1 MGFRCG
7 PVENLVNGSMQK
19 ERDAMQKAGASEFD
33 AYDQTYDDTVNRA
46 IAFTGL
52 TVDFFTR
59 AKVEYFVEL
68 IEALRP
74 PAVRADV
81 IDVGC
86 GVAIAHP
93 LLAGRIGRLVGV
105 DVSTACIAK
114 AVDQNPANEYKPF
127 DGLNLPYPDESFDA
141 ASAVCV
147 FHHVPIVDRVRLAM
161 DVRRV
166 LRSGGLFA
174 IFEHNPLNPLTMHV
188 VNNCEFDKNAIL
200 LRKQETERLLG
211 EAGFRDISTRFI
223 LTIPAAGR
231 ILRTVD
237 RLFSRIP
244 LGGQYFAVGR
254 A

>member
-1 MGFRCG
+1 MR
-7 PVENLVNGSMQK
+7 QK
-19 ERDAMQKAGASEFD
+19 TGASEFD

-59 AKVEYFVEL
+59 VKVEYFLDL

-74 PAVRADV
+74 PARRADV

-86 GVAIAHP
+86 GIAISHP
-93 LLAGRIGRLVGV
+93 LLADRVGRLVGV

-114 AVDQNPANEYKPF
+114 AADQNPGNEYKPF
-127 DGLNLPYPDESFDA
+127 DGLNLPYRDGSFDA

-147 FHHVPIVDRVRLAM
+147 FHHVPVTERVRLAM

-200 LRKQETERLLG
+200 LRRQETESLLRQ
-211 EAGFRDISTRFI
+211 AGFCDISSRFI
-223 LTIPAAGR
+223 VTIPAAGR
-231 ILRTVD
+231 MLRAVD
-237 RLFSRIP
+237 RLFGRIP
-244 LGGQYFAVGR
+244 IGAQYFTVAR
-254 A
+254 R

>member
-1 MGFRCG
+1 
-7 PVENLVNGSMQK
+7 MQK
-19 ERDAMQKAGASEFD
+19 ERDPMQKAGVSEFD
-33 AYDQTYDDTVNRA
+33 AYDQNYDDTVNRA
-46 IAFTGL
+46 IAFSGL

-59 AKVEYFVEL
+59 VKVEYFVEL
-68 IEALRP
+68 IEALRA
-74 PAVRADV
+74 PATRAE
-81 IDVGC
+81 ILDVGC
-86 GVAIAHP
+86 GVALSHS
-93 LLAGRIGRLVGV
+93 LLSRRVGRLVGI

-114 AVDQNPANEYKPF
+114 AADQNPGNEYQQF
-127 DGLNLPYPDESFDA
+127 DGVNLPYPDASFDA

-147 FHHVPIVDRVRLAM
+147 FHHVPVADRVRLAT

-166 LRSGGLFA
+166 LRSGGPFA
-174 IFEHNPLNPLTMHV
+174 IFEHNPVNPLTMHV
-188 VNNCEFDKNAIL
+188 VNSCEFDKNAIL
-200 LRKQETERLLG
+200 LRRQETENLLG

-244 LGGQYFAVGR
+244 VGAQYFTVGH

>member
-1 MGFRCG
+1 M
-7 PVENLVNGSMQK
+7 ENLVNRSMQK
-19 ERDAMQKAGASEFD
+19 EHDAMQKAGASEFD
-33 AYDQTYDDTVNRA
+33 AYDQTYNDTVNRA
-46 IAFTGL
+46 VAFTGL

-68 IEALRP
+68 IETLRS
-74 PAVRADV
+74 PAAQADV
-81 IDVGC
+81 VDVGC
-86 GVAIAHP
+86 GIAISHQ
-93 LLAGRIGRLVGV
+93 LLAGRIGRLVGL
-105 DVSTACIAK
+105 DVSTTCIAK
-114 AVDQNPANEYKPF
+114 AADQNPGNEYKPF
-127 DGLNLPYPDESFDA
+127 DGLNLPYPDGSFDA

-147 FHHVPIVDRVRLAM
+147 FHHVPVADRVRLAR

-188 VNNCEFDKNAIL
+188 VNSCEFDKNAIL
-200 LRKQETERLLG
+200 LPRQETESLLR

-231 ILRTVD
+231 ILRKVD

-244 LGGQYFAVGR
+244 LGAQYFTVGH